1 MPSVSHLIPFL
12 TRALVTVACLATAPL
27 GARAAVIT
35 TTYGN
40 RMGSTVEYQ
49 NVREASSAGPLFGAP
64 TLVTDDTLVFS
75 PTNFI
80 SQPDLP
86 SLSEIID
93 SQARFTVV
101 AKPGEF
107 IPQLLFEE
115 SGIVTL
121 SGDLNATAM
130 ASVGAAIFYHIREID
145 GVAVD
150 GPSAKL
156 NMPIGPSGG
165 LFSIASNGLLNNV
178 AWSGSN
184 LIDFDQIILADPNFA
199 GRATKIEITF
209 DNTLATMNFGESLAR
224 IKKNEVRISVP
235 EAGSSLLCLSA
246 ASLAGCLWWGKR
258 RVRYQEV

>member
-1 MPSVSHLIPFL
+1 MPSVSRLIPFW
-12 TRALVTVACLATAPL
+12 TRALVTIACLAMAPL
-27 GARAAVIT
+27 GAHAAVIT
-35 TTYGN
+35 TIYGN
-40 RMGSTVEYQ
+40 YFGSTVEYQ
-49 NVREASSAGPLFGAP
+49 NVREASSAGALFGAP
-64 TLVTDDTLVFS
+64 SIVDDDTLLFS

-86 SLSEIID
+86 SLSEILD
-93 SQARFTVV
+93 SQARFTVC

-115 SGIVTL
+115 DGVVTL
-121 SGDLNATAM
+121 DGDIDATAM

-156 NMPIGPSGG
+156 NMTINPSGG
-165 LFSIASNGLLNNV
+165 MFSIASNGLLNNV
-178 AWSGSN
+178 AWAGST
-184 LIDFDQIILADPNFA
+184 LINFDQVILDHPNFA

-224 IKKNEVRISVP
+224 IQKNGIRISVP
-235 EAGSSLLCLSA
+235 EAASSLLCLSA
-246 ASLAGCLWWGKR
+246 ASLGGCLWWGRR
-258 RVRYQEV
+258 RVKVQEV